1 LFTVAFFYCHLYSR
15 PPGFSK
21 AEIYAYRAGI
31 YAFLFENLSLVW
43 VTKPTSTLTN
53 SRTSMEVTRNFPD
66 DVIVS
71 NIRSGRQMDEVIKAL
86 YRSNFSSLSWYVMN
100 NNGSMQ
106 DAEDI
111 FQEVLMAFIEAV
123 QKDKFRGD
131 STVSTFLFS
140 LNRFTWL
147 NELKKRGRAALRE
160 EKYEKEQDKMQADTN
175 HLIEE
180 REGKAEVI
188 RLVGELGES
197 CRKILL
203 LFYYE
208 NLSMREILV
217 STEYE
222 NEQVLRNK
230 KYKCLKQLEQMVNAN
245 PALRKTLKNLLHG

>member
-1 LFTVAFFYCHLYSR
+1 
-15 PPGFSK
+15 
-21 AEIYAYRAGI
+21 
-31 YAFLFENLSLVW
+31 
-43 VTKPTSTLTN
+43 
-53 SRTSMEVTRNFPD
+53 MEVARNFPD
-66 DVIVS
+66 DEIVRH
-71 NIRSGRQMDEVIKAL
+71 IRAGQRMDEVIRDL
-86 YRSNFSSLSWYVMN
+86 YRNNFSNLSWYVMN
-100 NNGSMQ
+100 NSGNRQ

-111 FQEVLMAFIEAV
+111 FQEVMVAFIDAV
-123 QKDKFRGD
+123 QKNKFRGE
-131 STVSTFLFS
+131 STVKTFLFS

-147 NELKKRGRAALRE
+147 NELKKRGRSAVRE
-160 EKYEKEQDKMQADTN
+160 EKFEKEQDKVQADTGY
-175 HLIEE
+175 LIDE

-208 NLSMREILV
+208 NMSMREILS

-245 PALRKTLKNLLHG
+245 PALRQTLKNLLHG